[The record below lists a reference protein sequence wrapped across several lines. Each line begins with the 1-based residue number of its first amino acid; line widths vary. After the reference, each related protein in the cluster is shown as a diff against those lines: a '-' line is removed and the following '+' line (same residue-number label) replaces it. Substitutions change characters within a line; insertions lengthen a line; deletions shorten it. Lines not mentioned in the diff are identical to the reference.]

1 MVIGVCASY
10 DAFVHWGELW
20 SVVYSKFV
28 NSGSHAKQEKFK
40 TDTNVVQSSDTS
52 DQTNQGI
59 SSTNKSTPI
68 NGMTVRLSNGTS
80 KVKSGMASQSK
91 GQRRETN
98 STKVGST
105 ASNLTAVFIR
115 IGSL

>member
-20 SVVYSKFV
+20 SVIYSKFMR
-28 NSGSHAKQEKFK
+28 SSSHAKQEKFK
-40 TDTNVVQSSDTS
+40 TDADEVQSSDKS

-59 SSTNKSTPI
+59 SSINKSNPI

-80 KVKSGMASQSK
+80 KIKSGTASQSK

-98 STKVGST
+98 STKAGST
-105 ASNLTAVFIR
+105 ASLTAVFVR
-115 IGSL
+115 IGLL